1 MDPARWITVIAL
13 TFFLAEGFTLSVFP
27 RQFQELMQ
35 EVDPRTLQIAGLV
48 ETVMAVGLMAG
59 ILLLD

>member
-1 MDPARWITVIAL
+1 MEPARWITVIAL

-35 EVDPRTLQIAGLV
+35 EVDPRTLKIAGLV
-48 ETVMAVGLMAG
+48 ETVLAVCLLAA

>member
-27 RQFQELMQ
+27 KQFQELMQ
-35 EVDPRTLQIAGLV
+35 EVEPRTLQIAGLL
-48 ETVMAVGLMAG
+48 ETILAVGLMAG
-59 ILLLD
+59 ILLTR

>member
-35 EVDPRTLQIAGLV
+35 DVDPRTLQVAGLI
-48 ETVMAVGLMAG
+48 ETMMAVTLMAG
-59 ILLLD
+59 ILLLS

>member
-27 RQFQELMQ
+27 RQFQQLLQ
-35 EVDPRTLQIAGLV
+35 DIDPRTLQIAGLI
-48 ETVMAVGLMAG
+48 ETVAAITLMGG
-59 ILLLD
+59 ILLLS

>member
-1 MDPARWITVIAL
+1 MIAL

-35 EVDPRTLQIAGLV
+35 EVDPRTLQVAGLI
-48 ETVMAVGLMAG
+48 ETVMAVSLMAG
-59 ILLLD
+59 ILLLR

>member
-35 EVDPRTLQIAGLV
+35 EVEPRTLQVAGLI
-48 ETVMAVGLMAG
+48 ETVVAVTLIAG
-59 ILLLD
+59 ILLLR